1 MTRMQ
6 LPVRTGFILLI
17 LGLALSGCSIK
28 QTVDPFDEVGSGF
41 EVCIIEDDAVRDGFL
56 AEYKSSLIDK
66 GIPFRILS
74 EHGTVQDCPVVSTY
88 TARWSWDMTIYMSY
102 AVIKVYELGDLKGEA
117 IYDSRGGGF
126 RLDKWKDAEGKIREL
141 VDELFPT

>member
-1 MTRMQ
+1 MGRS
-6 LPVRTGFILLI
+6 RT
-17 LGLALSGCSIK
+17 APS
-28 QTVDPFDEVGSGF
+28 
-41 EVCIIEDDAVRDGFL
+41 
-56 AEYKSSLIDK
+56 
-66 GIPFRILS
+66 
-74 EHGTVQDCPVVSTY
+74 CPPTPP
-88 TARWSWDMTIYMSY
+88 